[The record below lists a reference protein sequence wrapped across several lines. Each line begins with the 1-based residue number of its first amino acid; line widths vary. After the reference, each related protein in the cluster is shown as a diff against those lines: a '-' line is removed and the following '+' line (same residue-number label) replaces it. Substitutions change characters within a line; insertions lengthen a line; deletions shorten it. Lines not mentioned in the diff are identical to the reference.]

1 MKELLRK
8 LAGQGKTIMFSSH
21 ILEVVERICTRIVI
35 ISNGRFI
42 TSGTSTEICA
52 QAGAPTL
59 DEAFGR
65 LTGVRDVGK
74 VTADFL
80 AALERV

>member
-8 LAGQGKTIMFSSH
+8 LAAQGKTIMFSSH
-21 ILEVVERICTRIVI
+21 ILEVVERICTRIFI
-35 ISNGRFI
+35 IDKGRYV
-42 TSGTSTEICA
+42 TDGTA
-52 QAGAPTL
+52 QKIREETGSATL
-59 DEAFGR
+59 DEAFGK